1 MSSRHTMHCEL
12 LESGNALFSF
22 AKSHLAYVSIF
33 ILILALP
40 LLISC
45 KQNHTNVRPG
55 VLTVAQEQQS
65 SWVRNFHPFLPMG
78 VARWGTSAGVYEPL
92 MIFNRMTGEYVPWL
106 ATAYEWGS
114 NADTLIF
121 TIREG
126 VLWSDGEPFSASD
139 VVYTF
144 NLIHEKTALDTGGLW
159 DYLASV
165 KLDEQG
171 RVVMLFSRPY
181 SPGLMSLAQLPI
193 VPEHIWSKIEDPMTF
208 TNPNPVATGPFTEVI
223 SFESQVYELGR
234 NPNYWKK
241 GYPKVEALRFPAF
254 PTNEQVT
261 LALINGELDWAGSFV
276 PAIDRIYVAKDPEHH
291 GYWFPAVAGPV
302 YLYASQK
309 VKAFQDVRVR
319 KALSMALDREMI
331 NRVAMYNYTLLP
343 EPAGL
348 SDGYAKW
355 RHPDIKPTDGW
366 VHHDPEAAG
375 NLLDAAGYKRSGAN
389 KMRVGSDGEP
399 MEFEIS
405 VIAGWSDWV
414 RACQVMARNLQ
425 SVGIDAKVKAYDFT
439 GWFEKVQRGE
449 FELSMGWADDGPTP
463 YRVFRGIMANE
474 TVKPFGDNTYV
485 NWHRYGNQ
493 EADTLLTRFER
504 TVDFEEQ
511 REIAWRLQEIYLDEA
526 PAIPIFLNPSW
537 GEYNTKRFVG
547 WPNAEN
553 PYVRLSTNHPPEP
566 LLIMTRLEPAPATT
580 SKGDKQ

>member
-1 MSSRHTMHCEL
+1 MISSRQKTTDF
-12 LESGNALFSF
+12 SPARAFNALCTG
-22 AKSHLAYVSIF
+22 LAVT
-33 ILILALP
+33 LLAL
-40 LLISC
+40 LLAGC
-45 KQNHTNVRPG
+45 KQNETKARPG

-78 VARWGTSAGVYEPL
+78 VARWGTSAGIYEPL

-106 ATAYEWGS
+106 ATSYVWRG
-114 NADTLIF
+114 NAEALVF

-126 VLWSDGEPFSASD
+126 VLWSDGEPFTAAD

-144 NLIHEKTALDTGGLW
+144 NLLKENPALDTGGLW
-159 DYLASV
+159 DYLSSV
-165 KLDEQG
+165 ELDEEG
-171 RVVMLFSRPY
+171 RVVMVFSRPY

-193 VPEHIWSKIEDPMTF
+193 VPRHVWSKLEDPITF
-208 TNPNPVATGPFTEVI
+208 TNPNPVATGPFTEVL

-234 NPNYWKK
+234 NPLYWKE

-276 PAIDRIYVAKDPEHH
+276 PAIDRIFVAKDPEHH
-291 GYWFPAVAGPV
+291 GYWFPAVAGSV
-302 YLYASQK
+302 YLYPSQW
-309 VKAFQDVRVR
+309 VKAFHDVRVR
-319 KALSMALDREMI
+319 KALSLALDREMI
-331 NRVAMYNYTLLP
+331 NRVAMYNYTRLP

-355 RHPDIKPTDGW
+355 RHPDIKPVDGW
-366 VHHDPEAAG
+366 VHFDPAAASR
-375 NLLDAAGYKRSGAN
+375 LLDEAGYRRSG
-389 KMRVGSDGEP
+389 KTGMRTGPDGDP
-399 MEFEIS
+399 MSFEIS

-425 SVGIDAKVKAYDFT
+425 AVGIDAKVKAYDFT

-449 FELSMGWADDGPTP
+449 FELSIGWADDGPTP
-463 YRVFRGIMANE
+463 YRVFRGIMATE

-485 NWHRYGNQ
+485 NWHRFGNQ
-493 EADTLLTRFER
+493 EADDLLARFER
-504 TVDFEEQ
+504 TVEFSEQ
-511 REIAWRLQEIYLDEA
+511 RKIAWRLQEIYIEDA

-537 GEYNTKRFVG
+537 GEYNTRRFVG
-547 WPNAEN
+547 WPTAEN

-566 LLIMTRLEPAPATT
+566 LIVMTRLYPAPDSA
-580 SKGDKQ
+580 SAQKGDTQ

>member
-1 MSSRHTMHCEL
+1 ML
-12 LESGNALFSF
+12 IA
-22 AKSHLAYVSIF
+22 V
-33 ILILALP
+33 ILALTVVSIT
-40 LLISC
+40 LSGC
-45 KQNHTNVRPG
+45 RRNESRVRPG

-106 ATAYEWGS
+106 ATAYEWDG
-114 NADTLIF
+114 NAEALLF

-126 VLWSDGEPFSASD
+126 VRWSDGELFSASD

-144 NLIHEKTALDTGGLW
+144 NLLHENPALDTGGLW
-159 DYLASV
+159 DYLSSV
-165 KLDEQG
+165 ERDDKG
-171 RVVMLFSRPY
+171 RVLMKFSRPY

-193 VPEHIWSKIEDPMTF
+193 VPEHIWSMLDDPMTF
-208 TNPNPVATGPFTEVI
+208 TNPNPVATGPFTEVLT
-223 SFESQVYELGR
+223 FEGQVYELGR
-234 NPNYWKK
+234 NPHYWQE
-241 GYPKVEALRFPAF
+241 GLPKVEVLRFPAF

-276 PAIDRIYVAKDPEHH
+276 PAIDRIFVAKDPEHH
-291 GYWFPAVAGPV
+291 GYWFPAVAGSI
-302 YLYASQK
+302 YLYPSQW
-309 VKAFQDVRVR
+309 VPAFRDVRVR
-319 KALSMALDREMI
+319 KALSLAIDRKMV
-331 NRVAMYNYTLLP
+331 NRVAMYNYTLPP

-355 RHPDIKPTDGW
+355 RHPKIKPGDGW
-366 VHHDPEAAG
+366 VHFDPVEAG
-375 NLLDAAGYKRSGAN
+375 RLLDAAGYKVGG
-389 KMRVGSDGEP
+389 KDGVRVGPDGQP
-399 MEFEIS
+399 MTFEIS

-414 RACQVMARNLQ
+414 RACQVIARNLQ
-425 SVGIDAKVKAYDFT
+425 AVGVDATVRAYDFT

-463 YRVFRGIMANE
+463 YRVFRGIMATE

-485 NWHRYGNQ
+485 NWHRFGND
-493 EADTLLTRFER
+493 EADQLLTRFEG

-511 REIAWRLQEIYLDEA
+511 RKIAWRLQEIYLEEA
-526 PAIPIFLNPSW
+526 PAIPVFLNPSW

-547 WPNAEN
+547 WPTAEN

-566 LLIMTRLEPAPATT
+566 LMIMVRLEPVG
-580 SKGDKQ
+580 SSVGEKQ

>member
-1 MSSRHTMHCEL
+1 MSSFLRPKSVCNVFRATSL
-12 LESGNALFSF
+12 LGVFLSIAL
-22 AKSHLAYVSIF
+22 LV
-33 ILILALP
+33 
-40 LLISC
+40 LLLCGC
-45 KQNHTNVRPG
+45 KQNQPKVRPG

-106 ATAYEWGS
+106 ATSYEWGA
-114 NADTLIF
+114 NADALIF

-126 VLWSDGEPFSASD
+126 VRWSDGTSFSAAD
-139 VVYTF
+139 VVYSF
-144 NLIHEKTALDTGGLW
+144 NLIHDKPALDTGGLW
-159 DYLASV
+159 DYLKSV
-165 KLDEQG
+165 EMDEEG
-171 RVVMLFSRPY
+171 RVLMRFSRPY

-193 VPEHIWSKIEDPMTF
+193 VPEHIWSKLEDPITF
-208 TNPNPVATGPFTEVI
+208 TNPNPVATGPFTEI
-223 SFESQVYELGR
+223 LSFENQVYEIGR
-234 NPNYWKK
+234 NPYYWKE
-241 GYPKVEALRFPAF
+241 GYPKVKALRFPAF

-291 GYWFPAVAGPV
+291 GYWFPAVAGSV
-302 YLYASQK
+302 YLYASQQ
-309 VKAFQDVRVR
+309 VTAFQDVRVR
-319 KALSMALDREMI
+319 KALSMALDREMV
-331 NRVAMYNYTLLP
+331 NRVAMYNYTLP
-343 EPAGL
+343 AEPDGL

-355 RHPDIKPTDGW
+355 RHPDIKPGDGW
-366 VHHDPEAAG
+366 VHHDPVAAAE
-375 NLLDAAGYKRSGAN
+375 LLDAAGYKQSGEDG
-389 KMRVGSDGEP
+389 MRVGPDGQP
-399 MEFEIS
+399 MAFEIS

-414 RACQVMARNLQ
+414 RACQVMARNLRA
-425 SVGIDAKVKAYDFT
+425 SGIDARVKAYDFT

-493 EADTLLTRFER
+493 EADSLLTRFER
-504 TVDFEEQ
+504 TVDFAEQ
-511 REIAWRLQEIYLDEA
+511 RDIAWRLQEIYLEEA

-537 GEYNTKRFVG
+537 GQYNTKRFVG
-547 WPNAEN
+547 WPTAEN

-580 SKGDKQ
+580 NKGDEQ

>member
-1 MSSRHTMHCEL
+1 MGANQMIHSLQSNFCKKCVRISAPVL
-12 LESGNALFSF
+12 LCVLVVLLTLTLSG
-22 AKSHLAYVSIF
+22 
-33 ILILALP
+33 
-40 LLISC
+40 C
-45 KQNHTNVRPG
+45 KQNKSHVRPG
-55 VLTVAQEQQS
+55 VLTVSQEQQS

-78 VARWGTSAGVYEPL
+78 VARWGTSAGIYEPL

-106 ATAYEWGS
+106 ATSYEWG
-114 NADTLIF
+114 NGADALTF

-126 VLWSDGEPFSASD
+126 VRWSDGEPFSAAD
-139 VVYTF
+139 VVYSF
-144 NLIHEKTALDTGGLW
+144 NLIHDKPALDTGGLW
-159 DYLASV
+159 DYLTSV
-165 KLDEQG
+165 ELDKQG
-171 RVVMLFSRPY
+171 RVVMRFSRPY

-193 VPEHIWSKIEDPMTF
+193 VPEHIWSKLEDPLTF
-208 TNPNPVATGPFTEVI
+208 TNPNPVATGPFTEI
-223 SFESQVYELGR
+223 LSFESQVYEIGR
-234 NPNYWKK
+234 NPYYWKE

-319 KALSMALDREMI
+319 KALSMALDREMV

-355 RHPDIKPTDGW
+355 RHPGIKPNDGW
-366 VHHDPEAAG
+366 VHHAPAAAAE
-375 NLLDAAGYKRSGAN
+375 LLDEAGYKQG
-389 KMRVGSDGEP
+389 KDGMRVGPDGEP

-414 RACQVMARNLQ
+414 RACQVMARNLRA
-425 SVGIDAKVKAYDFT
+425 SGIDAKVKAYDFT

-485 NWHRYGNQ
+485 NWHRYGNT
-493 EADTLLTRFER
+493 EADNLLTRFER

-511 REIAWRLQEIYLDEA
+511 LEIAWRLQEIYLEEA

-537 GEYNTKRFVG
+537 GQYNTKRFVG

-566 LLIMTRLEPAPATT
+566 LLIMTRLEPAPSSASNTVN
-580 SKGDKQ
+580 KGDKQ